1 MRHILI
7 FNCLHYYL
15 HSAVSSVIFKTFDFV
30 SEIFDSGPMTLINQI
45 ALNLT
50 VRTVSEIGGT
60 VFALLS
66 SHVRSVGVIQQ
77 NKMCE
82 EPGNSSGC
90 DYCTDMTLLLPD
102 DHTTTTYTQETFLWI
117 NIHLSFPVFSTCP
130 VVWWQRSLQLPLLN

>member
-1 MRHILI
+1 
-7 FNCLHYYL
+7 
-15 HSAVSSVIFKTFDFV
+15 
-30 SEIFDSGPMTLINQI
+30 MTPINQI

-50 VRTVSEIGGT
+50 VKTVSEIGGT

-66 SHVRSVGVIQQ
+66 SHVQPVGVIQQ

-102 DHTTTTYTQETFLWI
+102 DHTATTSSFFRTAYTQEAFLLI
-117 NIHLSFPVFSTCP
+117 SIYLSFPVFCMCL
-130 VVWWQRSLQLPLLN
+130 VVRW